1 MSLLGIAW
9 RSIRQRL
16 LTSGLTA
23 LSLALGVALVVATLV
38 IGGVV
43 RDAFSSGQG
52 LGYNL
57 IVGAKGSPLQ
67 LVLNSVYLVSKPIE
81 NIGWDVYQ
89 DFLPAKDRPDG
100 VAGRYAGSVA
110 NAVPICMGDYYRSY
124 RVVGTTAAYFDRLTL
139 GDGRPFTFAV
149 GRNFQAS
156 EFFGG
161 VLGSTVATTL
171 RLSVGDTFA
180 PTHGADDGLVHDP
193 FIVTGILA
201 RTDTPVDRGVY
212 VNMEGFYLQEGHAKP
227 IPETVTHSTPKK
239 AGPTN
244 PTTAAITLATHATPK
259 EAGPEAGGALEI
271 SPPKRTESPQ
281 ADREISV
288 ATKVSG
294 PADPTTGVI
303 TLAAHDTS
311 NPSPLPLNQREVTAI
326 LVQTASPG
334 GMPPELLAMGLKNAI
349 NEGRAAQAAEPVR
362 EIRTLLD
369 LFVRPLELLLLL
381 VTTLVVIVSAIG
393 ILVSMVGS
401 SLERSRDVAVMR
413 ALGAR
418 RSHVLTVVLLEALL
432 LAVGGGL
439 VGWVLGHGIVAAIGP
454 LITTN
459 AGVSAGF
466 FSSALPGELLLVPF
480 LVILAILAAL
490 LPALAAYRTDVAK
503 WL

>member
-43 RDAFSSGQG
+43 RDAFASGQG

-67 LVLNSVYLVSKPIE
+67 LVLNSVYLVSKPVE
-81 NIGWDVYQ
+81 NISWDFYEE
-89 DFLPAKDRPDG
+89 FLPASASSKEADG
-100 VAGRYAGSVA
+100 KFAGSVA
-110 NAVPICMGDYYRSY
+110 LAVPICMGDYYKSF
-124 RVVGTTAAYFDRLTL
+124 RVVGTNAAYFDKLTV
-139 GDGRPFTFAV
+139 GDDRNFAFAS
-149 GRNFQAS
+149 GRNFRDD
-156 EFFGG
+156 EFFGA
-161 VLGSTVATTL
+161 VLGISVAHKL
-171 RLSVGDTFA
+171 GLSVGDTIA

-193 FIVTGILA
+193 FTITGILA

-212 VNMEGFYLQEGHAKP
+212 VNMEGFYLQEGHSKP
-227 IPETVTHSTPKK
+227 
-239 AGPTN
+239 AGDG
-244 PTTAAITLATHATPK
+244 ASKEIT
-259 EAGPEAGGALEI
+259 EGGAADEHHD
-271 SPPKRTESPQ
+271 ESGHEHGQ
-281 ADREISV
+281 H
-288 ATKVSG
+288 K
-294 PADPTTGVI
+294 
-303 TLAAHDTS
+303 
-311 NPSPLPLNQREVTAI
+311 PLPYAQREVTAI

-334 GMPPELLAMGLKNAI
+334 GMPPELLAMGLKNTV
-349 NEGRAAQAAEPVR
+349 NEGRDGQAAAPVS

-401 SLERSRDVAVMR
+401 ALERSRDVAVMR

-418 RSHVLTVVLLEALL
+418 RSHVLAVVLLEAIL

-466 FSSALPGELLLVPF
+466 FSSAPLGEVLLVPF
-480 LVILAILAAL
+480 LVVLAILAAL
-490 LPALAAYRTDVAK
+490 MPALAAYRTDVAK

>member
-9 RSIRQRL
+9 RSIKQRL
-16 LTSGLTA
+16 FTSGLTA

-43 RDAFSSGQG
+43 RDAFASGQG

-81 NIGWDVYQ
+81 NISWSFYQ
-89 DFLPAKDRPDG
+89 EFLPAAARPDG

-110 NAVPICMGDYYRSY
+110 KAVPICMGDYFKSF
-124 RVVGTTAAYFDRLTL
+124 RVVGTNAAYFDSLTL
-139 GDGRPFTFAV
+139 GDDRPFSFAA
-149 GRNFQAS
+149 GRNFRDD

-161 VLGSTVATTL
+161 VLGSA
-171 RLSVGDTFA
+171 
-180 PTHGADDGLVHDP
+180 
-193 FIVTGILA
+193 VTGILA

-227 IPETVTHSTPKK
+227 VPDDP
-239 AGPTN
+239 PTDD
-244 PTTAAITLATHATPK
+244 
-259 EAGPEAGGALEI
+259 EAGGEAEGALEI
-271 SPPKRTESPQ
+271 SRPRASQPPRRI
-281 ADREISV
+281 REISQ
-288 ATKVSG
+288 ATKAFA
-294 PADPTTGVI
+294 PADTSPEGQPAEPPGPT
-303 TLAAHDTS
+303 
-311 NPSPLPLNQREVTAI
+311 PLPFNQREVTAI

-334 GMPPELLAMGLKNAI
+334 GMPPELLAMGLKTTI
-349 NEGRAAQAAEPVR
+349 NEGREGQAAEPVR

-401 SLERSRDVAVMR
+401 ALERSRDVAVMR

-418 RSHVLTVVLLEALL
+418 RSHVLTAVLLEAII

-439 VGWVLGHGIVAAIGP
+439 VGWLLGHGIVAAIGP

-466 FSSALPGELLLVPF
+466 FSAAPLGEALLVPF
-480 LVILAILAAL
+480 LVLLAILAAL

>member
-1 MSLLGIAW
+1 MTLFGIAW

-43 RDAFSSGQG
+43 RDAFGSGSG

-81 NIGWDVYQ
+81 NISWDFYQ
-89 DFLPAKDRPDG
+89 EFLPADARPDG
-100 VAGRYAGSVA
+100 TAGRFAGSVA
-110 NAVPICMGDYYRSY
+110 TAVPICMGDYYRSF
-124 RVVGTTAAYFDRLTL
+124 RVVGTNAAYFDRLSL
-139 GDGRPFTFAV
+139 GDGRAFSFAG
-149 GRNFQAS
+149 GRNFRDQ

-161 VLGSTVATTL
+161 VLGSAVAAKLGLTVGE
-171 RLSVGDTFA
+171 RFA
-180 PTHGADDGLVHDP
+180 PTHGADDGLEHDP
-193 FIVTGILA
+193 FTVTGILA

-227 IPETVTHSTPKK
+227 VA
-239 AGPTN
+239 AGD
-244 PTTAAITLATHATPK
+244 A
-259 EAGPEAGGALEI
+259 EAERPAPVADQAGGSDTADH
-271 SPPKRTESPQ
+271 PK
-281 ADREISV
+281 
-288 ATKVSG
+288 
-294 PADPTTGVI
+294 
-303 TLAAHDTS
+303 
-311 NPSPLPLNQREVTAI
+311 PLPFAEREVTAI
-326 LVQTASPG
+326 LVETASPA
-334 GMPPELLAMGLKNAI
+334 GMPAELLAMGLKTTI
-349 NEGRAAQAAEPVR
+349 NEGREGQAAEPVR

-393 ILVSMVGS
+393 ILVSMIGS

-418 RSHVLTVVLLEALL
+418 RSHVLTTVLLEAVL

-439 VGWVLGHGIVAAIGP
+439 AGWLLGHGIVAAIGP

-466 FSSALPGELLLVPF
+466 FSAAPLGELLLVPF
-480 LVILAILAAL
+480 LIVLAVLAAL

>member
-1 MSLLGIAW
+1 LGIAW

-16 LTSGLTA
+16 FTSGLTA

-43 RDAFSSGQG
+43 RDAFASGQG

-81 NIGWDVYQ
+81 NISWRFYQ
-89 DFLPAKDRPDG
+89 EFLPAEARPDG

-110 NAVPICMGDYYRSY
+110 KAVPICMGDYFRSF
-124 RVVGTTAAYFDRLTL
+124 RVVGTNAAYFDTLTV
-139 GDGRPFTFAV
+139 GDGRPFGFAA
-149 GRNFQAS
+149 GRNFRDD

-161 VLGSTVATTL
+161 VLGSTVATKL
-171 RLSVGDTFA
+171 GLAVGDHFS

-193 FIVTGILA
+193 FTVTGILA

-227 IPETVTHSTPKK
+227 VPE
-239 AGPTN
+239 GEGGD
-244 PTTAAITLATHATPK
+244 
-259 EAGPEAGGALEI
+259 EAGAEAGKERDL
-271 SPPKRTESPQ
+271 SP
-281 ADREISV
+281 A
-288 ATKVSG
+288 G
-294 PADPTTGVI
+294 GNPA
-303 TLAAHDTS
+303 
-311 NPSPLPLNQREVTAI
+311 PLPFNQREVTAI

-334 GMPPELLAMGLKNAI
+334 GMPPELLAMGLKTAI
-349 NEGRAAQAAEPVR
+349 NEDRDGQAAEPVR

-401 SLERSRDVAVMR
+401 ALERSRDVAVMR

-418 RSHVLTVVLLEALL
+418 RSHVLTAVLLEAII

-439 VGWVLGHGIVAAIGP
+439 VGWLLGHGIVAAIGP

-466 FSSALPGELLLVPF
+466 FSAAPLGEALLVPF
-480 LVILAILAAL
+480 LVGLAILSAL